1 MSILSKVETFNPWLK
16 LGLTLQ
22 AQCHTSEK
30 TKNGRQKKTFSNGSN
45 EHRAENMRIL
55 CPQLS

>member
-55 CPQLS
+55 CP